1 MPSFQTCCLL
11 LTPQHL
17 EPKNAKTEKGG
28 ATFLLPGGEKQADA
42 TVQIP
47 QLTLAMQPAWTLF
60 PVIG

>member
-1 MPSFQTCCLL
+1 MPFFQTCGLL

-47 QLTLAMQPAWTLF
+47 QLTLGMQPACTLF
-60 PVIG
+60 PAIG